1 MNSIF
6 IYQNEAT
13 LKENNKFSIDFID
26 DEIINFINIS
36 IENKYYISSL
46 ACNITKANKTKFTFT
61 GTQKLVDDLSKT
73 SEELLDKGSTF
84 KNDIS
89 HLTSF
94 LTPNFNLPNIA
105 PQKYALILDSKVI
118 DDNCYT
124 YQLYDTT
131 DKTIK
136 FAKICSP
143 FSHLKNG
150 LVFKGDN
157 DVVKNNKVFI
167 QLVQNYTKIRC
178 IFSQSVS
185 EKWNITANLFRD
197 INAKFVKT
205 ALSNGTNKWY
215 ATNPNLIWEAQIFT
229 RNRGNFR
236 VSDFMKYMYYTRSY
250 VSEQNGK
257 FKVIGNGIQEKF
269 MVSCNRSFKKQRILK
284 LRKEGGFMFL
294 HLQVGK
300 ELILVRQSLI
310 NVILA
315 VIIP

>member
-1 MNSIF
+1 M
-6 IYQNEAT
+6 
-13 LKENNKFSIDFID
+13 
-26 DEIINFINIS
+26 
-36 IENKYYISSL
+36 
-46 ACNITKANKTKFTFT
+46 
-61 GTQKLVDDLSKT
+61 
-73 SEELLDKGSTF
+73 LDKGSTF

-124 YQLYDTT
+124 YQFYDTT

-136 FAKICSP
+136 FAKIYSP

-215 ATNPNLIWEAQIFT
+215 ATNPNLIWEAQIFA

-250 VSEQNGK
+250 ASEQNGK

-269 MVSCNRSFKKQRILK
+269 NGQLQPFVQEATYLEIKKRRWFYVPAFAGRKRVNFGETVLDKCHFSGDYPLTDHDREALENIYPNFSFNSLGKYIAARKVKDDWKKNDFIPLPSTESASSGRFDIK
-284 LRKEGGFMFL
+284 AYFMKF
-294 HLQVGK
+294 VCSNTK
-300 ELILVRQSLI
+300 
-310 NVILA
+310 
-315 VIIP
+315 